1 MFQSP
6 QRLFLY
12 LIVLSSCVWLSPRAF
27 GGDATAASADDIVQ
41 KVQAANLQ
49 RERALRAYTA
59 RRIYEVNYRGIF
71 GRRHAQ
77 LVVDAAYESPANKK
91 FTIVSQSGSKFL
103 LQRVLL
109 RLLDSESEAVQ
120 DNNRVRT
127 ALTPQNYSF
136 SFLGLEDGPNGSLYV
151 LKVVPKVRNKF
162 LYRGKI
168 WIDPQDFAIVQIE
181 GEPATN
187 PSWWIRRTQIRHKY
201 AKLGQFWLPVH
212 NQSVSQVRMGGKA
225 VLTIEYDNYR
235 ITSAVPADDEGSVGA
250 P

>member
-1 MFQSP
+1 MFQFP

-12 LIVLSSCVWLSPRAF
+12 LIVLISCVWLSPFAF

-49 RERALRAYTA
+49 RERALRGYTA

-71 GRRHAQ
+71 GSRHAQ

-91 FTIVSQSGSKFL
+91 FTIVSQSGSKLL

-109 RLLDSESEAVQ
+109 RLLDSEKEALE
-120 DNNRVRT
+120 DKNRART
-127 ALTPQNYSF
+127 ALTSQNYSF
-136 SFLGLEDGPNGSLYV
+136 SFLGVEDGPHGSRYV
-151 LKVVPKVRNKF
+151 LKAVPKVRNKF

-168 WIDPQDFAIVQIE
+168 WIDCRDFAVVQIE

-212 NQSVSQVRMGGKA
+212 NQSVSQIRMGGKA
-225 VLTIEYDNYR
+225 VLTIEYGNYR
-235 ITSAVPADDEGSVGA
+235 ISPAVPTDSVGI